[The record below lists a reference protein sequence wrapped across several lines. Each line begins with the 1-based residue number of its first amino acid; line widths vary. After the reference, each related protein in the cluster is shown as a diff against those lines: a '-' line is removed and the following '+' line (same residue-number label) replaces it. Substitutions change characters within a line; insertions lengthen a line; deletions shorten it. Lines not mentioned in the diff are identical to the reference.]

1 MSECSFLEQPGG
13 IPWGDPLG
21 VSPGVCRQGGSL
33 GEIVSFRPCL
43 SASEAALVN
52 EAMWRIQFLP
62 CCCSCPPFCPPF
74 CLCLLPLL
82 CSSSCAPFCQS
93 F

>member
-52 EAMWRIQFLP
+52 EAMWRIQVLLLLFMRSVLSFLHV
-62 CCCSCPPFCPPF
+62 PF
-74 CLCLLPLL
+74 
-82 CSSSCAPFCQS
+82 
-93 F
+93 

>member
-13 IPWGDPLG
+13 MPWGDPLG

-52 EAMWRIQFLP
+52 EAMWRIQVLLLLLLR
-62 CCCSCPPFCPPF
+62 CLLSS
-74 CLCLLPLL
+74 CLCFLAFLF
-82 CSSSCAPFCQS
+82 SVIRQIEH
-93 F
+93 

>member
-1 MSECSFLEQPGG
+1 VSECSFLEQPGG

-52 EAMWRIQFLP
+52 EAMWRIQVLLLLFMRSVLSFLHV
-62 CCCSCPPFCPPF
+62 PFSF
-74 CLCLLPLL
+74 FVFGD
-82 CSSSCAPFCQS
+82 SSNRTPGFR
-93 F
+93 